1 MKLAIQSER
10 HSEILMEVIPVFE
23 GGKVLHVCNSC
34 SARVQRFIE
43 FGRFN
48 ASLGSIYKF
57 TKEKDL
63 GKIKEEIY
71 VGLGKEEEITAERI
85 RKAVGKAIREVKKL
99 NVEKATVRFID
110 LDNISTEEV
119 VKAIAEG
126 VAFADYEF
134 NKYKEV
140 PKDKVILEE
149 VRIAAVAPEKVE
161 AAEKALEEAK
171 VIIDSTIAARNLV
184 NEPANVLTP
193 EELAKRT
200 EELGKEFGFQ
210 VEVMHKEQIEALG
223 MEAYLSVAKGSVNKP
238 KLIVMRYFGD
248 EANKENITGLVG
260 KGLTFDTGGYSIKP
274 TDSMLH
280 MKNDMGGAAA
290 VIGAMAAISKN
301 KVKANVVAVVAACE
315 NVISGGSYKP
325 GDIIGSMAG
334 KHIEIMNTDAE
345 GRLTLADAVYY
356 AVEKEKVTR
365 IVDLATLTGAAL
377 VALGDTTTAVI
388 TNNDELYG
396 KLQKAAEACGEK
408 VWQLPAFEEYKELI
422 KSSVAD
428 LKNTGGRYAGTI
440 TAGLF
445 VGEFVKNK
453 PWLHLDIAG
462 TAWADADKD
471 YLTQGGTGGSVRTL
485 YYFVKN
491 N

>member
-1 MKLAIQSER
+1 MKLVIQSER

-34 SARVQRFIE
+34 
-43 FGRFN
+43 N
-48 ASLGSIYKF
+48 
-57 TKEKDL
+57 
-63 GKIKEEIY
+63 
-71 VGLGKEEEITAERI
+71 
-85 RKAVGKAIREVKKL
+85 
-99 NVEKATVRFID
+99 
-110 LDNISTEEV
+110 
-119 VKAIAEG
+119 EG

-140 PKDKVILEE
+140 PKDKVILDE
-149 VRIAAVAPEKVE
+149 VRIAAVAAEKVE

-171 VIIDSTIAARNLV
+171 AIIDSTIAARDLV

-200 EELGKEFGFQ
+200 ENLGKEFGFQ
-210 VEVMHKEQIEALG
+210 VEIMHKEQIEALG
-223 MEAYLSVAKGSVNKP
+223 MEAYLSVAKGSVNEP

-248 EANKENITGLVG
+248 ESDKENITGLVG
-260 KGLTFDTGGYSIKP
+260 KGLTFDTGGYSLKP
-274 TDSMLH
+274 SDSMFN

-301 KVKANVVAVVAACE
+301 KVKANVIAVVAACE

-356 AVEKEKVTR
+356 AVEKENVTR

-388 TNNDELYG
+388 TNNDELYS

-428 LKNTGGRYAGTI
+428 LRNTGGRYAGTI

-445 VGEFVKNK
+445 VGEFVKNR

-462 TAWADADKD
+462 TAWAEADKD
-471 YLTQGGTGGSVRTL
+471 YQTKGGTGGSVRTL

>member
-34 SARVQRFIE
+34 AARVQRFIK

-48 ASLGSIYKF
+48 ASLGSTYKF

-63 GKIKEEIY
+63 GLIKEEIY
-71 VGLGKEEEITAERI
+71 VGLGKEEEITSERI
-85 RKAVGKAIREVKKL
+85 RKAIAKAIREVKKL

-119 VKAIAEG
+119 VKAITEG
-126 VAFADYEF
+126 VVFADYEF

-140 PKDKVILEE
+140 KEDKAFLNE
-149 VRIAAVAPEKVE
+149 VRIASVAEEKVA

-184 NEPANVLTP
+184 NEPANVLIP
-193 EELAKRT
+193 AELAKRV
-200 EELGKEFGFQ
+200 EGLGKEYGFQ
-210 VEVMHKEQIEALG
+210 VEVMHKEKIEALG
-223 MEAYLSVAKGSVNKP
+223 MEAYLAVARGSVNEP

-248 EANKENITGLVG
+248 EANKENIVGIVG
-260 KGLTFDTGGYSIKP
+260 KGLTFDTGGYSLKP
-274 TDSMLH
+274 SDSMLH

-290 VIGAMAAISKN
+290 VIGAMSAVSKN

-325 GDIIGSMAG
+325 GDIIGSMGG
-334 KHIEIMNTDAE
+334 KHIEIINTDAE

-356 AVEKEKVTR
+356 AVEKEKVTK
-365 IVDLATLTGAAL
+365 IVDVATLTGAAL
-377 VALGDTTTAVI
+377 IALGDTTTAVV
-388 TNNDELYG
+388 TNNDEFYS
-396 KLQKAAEACGEK
+396 KLQKASEACGEK

-445 VGEFVKNK
+445 IGEFVKNT

-462 TAWADADKD
+462 TAWSDGDKD
-471 YLTQGGTGGSVRTL
+471 YLTKGGTGGSVRTL
-485 YYFVKN
+485 YYLIKN